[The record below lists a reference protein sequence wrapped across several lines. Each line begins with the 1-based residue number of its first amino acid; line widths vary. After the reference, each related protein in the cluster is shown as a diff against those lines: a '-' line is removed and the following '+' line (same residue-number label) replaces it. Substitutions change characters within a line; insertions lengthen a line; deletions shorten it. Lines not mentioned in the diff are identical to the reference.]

1 MTPDAAVTTPPS
13 SVLCWGRDL
22 ISENVERKKADLFE
36 ELCIEEDQPGATYA
50 EVTQLMGPKRRR
62 V

>member
-1 MTPDAAVTTPPS
+1 M
-13 SVLCWGRDL
+13 
-22 ISENVERKKADLFE
+22 SENMERKKADLFE

-50 EVTQLMGPKRRR
+50 EVAQLVGSKRRR